1 VPRPGG
7 LRLHRWND
15 RAVVGAALAAFAA
28 GFGQFGVVAA
38 LGDVARGFG
47 QASTGT
53 SLVAQA
59 GVSGTGLGIGLGIM
73 RLASLGALPVIGLA
87 DRLGRRRM
95 LLGTVGAGLALTAL
109 AAVSPTYWWF
119 VAIFA
124 CGRPLLAATSGLAQV
139 AAAEQTASADRAK
152 AVALIAAGYGTGAG
166 VIAIVHS
173 LAARTL
179 GFRGVFALALIPL
192 ALLPL
197 LWRWI
202 EEPDRFTV
210 AASGPGHPVPVFDA
224 VARPFRRRLAVI
236 VVLGFAVS
244 VITGPANSFVFLFAQ
259 NDLRLPGIVTAGM
272 VAGAGV
278 AGLAGLLAGRWLAD
292 RAGRRLTGALAMAAV
307 ALLAIWTYS
316 GPVPALVAGYILG
329 TFAASVF
336 APASGSLVNEL
347 FPTSVRAS
355 VAGWSLAA
363 GVLGA
368 VAGLVA
374 FGAVADAG
382 HQFALAGLV
391 TFFPPALVMVLFWL
405 LPETR
410 GREPEDLWPA
420 TLTRLLSRLAAEI
433 FGGPSI
439 AGAPLYRRISSSRPT
454 VPGCFPDWFLFLYA
468 PCTSGTAHTAT
479 SAGRSS
485 TTRRPR

>member
-1 VPRPGG
+1 LGTDPGGACVTRPGG
-7 LRLHRWND
+7 LRLHRWSD
-15 RAVVGAALAAFAA
+15 RAVLGAAVAAFAS

-38 LGDVARGFG
+38 LGDVAKGFG
-47 QASTGT
+47 QMNTGAT
-53 SLVAQA
+53 LVAQA
-59 GVSGTGLGIGLGIM
+59 GLSGTDLGIGLAIM

-95 LLGTVGAGLALTAL
+95 LLATVGVGLALTAL
-109 AAVSPTYWWF
+109 AAASPTYWWF

-124 CGRPLLAATSGLAQV
+124 CGRPVLAATNGLAQV
-139 AAAEQTASADRAK
+139 TAAEQTASADRAK
-152 AVALIAAGYGTGAG
+152 AVALIAAGYGAGAG

-173 LAARTL
+173 LAASVL
-179 GFRGVFALALIPL
+179 GFRGVFVLTLVPL

-210 AASGPGHPVPVFDA
+210 AAAGPEHPVPVLDA
-224 VARPFRRRLAVI
+224 VARPFRQRLAVI

-259 NDLRLPGIVTAGM
+259 NVLRQPGIVTAGM

-278 AGLAGLLAGRWLAD
+278 AGLAGLLVGRWLAD

-307 ALLAIWTYS
+307 AVLAIWTYTGS
-316 GPVPALVAGYILG
+316 ALALVAGYILG
-329 TFAASVF
+329 VFAASVF
-336 APASGSLVNEL
+336 APAAGSLVNEL

-355 VAGWSLAA
+355 AAGWSLAA

-368 VAGLVA
+368 VAGLVV
-374 FGAVADAG
+374 FGAVAGAG
-382 HQFALAGLV
+382 QRFAVAGLV
-391 TFFPPALVMVLFWL
+391 TFLPAALVMVLFWL

-410 GREPEDLWPA
+410 GREPEELWPA
-420 TLTRLLSRLAAEI
+420 M
-433 FGGPSI
+433 
-439 AGAPLYRRISSSRPT
+439 
-454 VPGCFPDWFLFLYA
+454 
-468 PCTSGTAHTAT
+468 
-479 SAGRSS
+479 
-485 TTRRPR
+485 

>member
-1 VPRPGG
+1 MSTDPGKVPVARRSA

-15 RAVVGAALAAFAA
+15 RAIVGAAVAAFAS

-47 QASTGT
+47 EANNSAT
-53 SLVAQA
+53 LAAQV
-59 GVSGTGLGIGLGIM
+59 GISGTDLGIGLAIM
-73 RLASLGALPVIGLA
+73 RLASLGALPIIGLA
-87 DRLGRRRM
+87 DRFGRRR
-95 LLGTVGAGLALTAL
+95 LLLATVSTGLAMTVL
-109 AAVSPTYWWF
+109 AAASPSYWWF

-124 CGRPLLAATSGLAQV
+124 CGRPVLAATNGLAQV
-139 AAAEQTASADRAK
+139 TAAEQTAFADRAK

-173 LAARTL
+173 LAASTL
-179 GFRGVFALALIPL
+179 GFRGVFVLALVPL

-197 LWRWI
+197 LRRWI

-210 AASGPGHPVPVFDA
+210 AAAGPGHPVPVLDA

-259 NDLRLPGIVTAGM
+259 DFLHLPGIVTAGM
-272 VAGAGV
+272 VAGAGL

-292 RAGRRLTGALAMAAV
+292 RAGRRLTGALAMVGV
-307 ALLAIWTYS
+307 ALLAIVTYTGS
-316 GPVPALVAGYILG
+316 APALLVGYILG
-329 TFAASVF
+329 VFAASVF
-336 APASGSLVNEL
+336 APAAGSLVNEL
-347 FPTSVRAS
+347 FPTTVRAS

-368 VAGLVA
+368 VTGLVA
-374 FGAVADAG
+374 FGAAAGAG
-382 HQFALAGLV
+382 HRFAVAGLV
-391 TFFPPALVMVLFWL
+391 TFLPAALIMVLFWL

-410 GREPEDLWPA
+410 GREPEDLWP
-420 TLTRLLSRLAAEI
+420 
-433 FGGPSI
+433 
-439 AGAPLYRRISSSRPT
+439 
-454 VPGCFPDWFLFLYA
+454 DM
-468 PCTSGTAHTAT
+468 
-479 SAGRSS
+479 
-485 TTRRPR
+485 

>member
-1 VPRPGG
+1 MTTDPGGACAPRPGE

-38 LGDVARGFG
+38 LGDVAKGFG
-47 QASTGT
+47 QVSNGASLADQIGM
-53 SLVAQA
+53 
-59 GVSGTGLGIGLGIM
+59 SGTDLGIGLGIM
-73 RLASLGALPVIGLA
+73 RLASLGALPIIGLA

-95 LLGTVGAGLALTAL
+95 LLATVGIGLALTVL
-109 AAVSPTYWWF
+109 AAASPTYWWF

-124 CGRPLLAATSGLAQV
+124 CGRPVLAATSGLAQV
-139 AAAEQTASADRAK
+139 TAAEQTASADRAK
-152 AVALIAAGYGTGAG
+152 AVALIAAGYGAGAG

-173 LAARTL
+173 LAASTL
-179 GFRGVFALALIPL
+179 GFRGVFVLALVPL

-202 EEPDRFTV
+202 EEPDRYTV
-210 AASGPGHPVPVFDA
+210 AAAGPERPLPVLDA

-259 NDLRLPGIVTAGM
+259 DFLHQRGIVTAGM
-272 VAGAGV
+272 VVGAGV
-278 AGLAGLLAGRWLAD
+278 SGLAGLLAGRWLAD
-292 RAGRRLTGALAMAAV
+292 RVGRRLTGALAMTAV
-307 ALLAIWTYS
+307 AVLAIWTYTGS
-316 GPVPALVAGYILG
+316 ALALVAGYILG
-329 TFAASVF
+329 VFAGGIF
-336 APASGSLVNEL
+336 APAAGSLVNEL
-347 FPTSVRAS
+347 FPTAVRAS

-368 VAGLVA
+368 VAGLVV
-374 FGAVADAG
+374 FGAVAGAG
-382 HQFALAGLV
+382 DRFEVAGLV
-391 TFFPPALVMVLFWL
+391 TFLPAALVMVLFWS

-420 TLTRLLSRLAAEI
+420 R
-433 FGGPSI
+433 
-439 AGAPLYRRISSSRPT
+439 
-454 VPGCFPDWFLFLYA
+454 
-468 PCTSGTAHTAT
+468 
-479 SAGRSS
+479 
-485 TTRRPR
+485 